1 MAKKMGLKNL
11 GGDKKKMRKLKI
23 KVCIVL
29 VMWICATMLVPNVV
43 AETYNVTGRDTAD
56 VTFQSEAEAAN
67 VPPAID
73 DTSFGMKIIA
83 EKEVYPSGDRASAT
97 IPFAFTGEDIVF
109 TIDVTDDNGEEDIL
123 SAVTIFLSDDE
134 SVDDGDVSVSAD
146 AVESTRDGD
155 VRLTVTKTWN
165 VPAFEYGEKN
175 ILITVRDSGGL
186 SADNSEIKVGEV
198 FINPQI
204 GFEIT
209 SSTGDVGFIQFAEY
223 PPGTANVHA
232 YQNPIQIKNN
242 DPDGVGMR
250 IKVLVQGNA
259 LVNQNRTGSIPIS
272 NMKVDGAS
280 MSTALQTVDKSLAP
294 GESSTHEFSLDYP
307 VPLPAGNYIGTVTL
321 EIEAL

>member
-1 MAKKMGLKNL
+1 
-11 GGDKKKMRKLKI
+11 MRKQEI

-29 VMWICATMLVPNVV
+29 VMWICATMLVPNAV
-43 AETYNVTGRDTAD
+43 AETYNVTGRDAAD

-97 IPFAFTGEDIVF
+97 IPFAFTGEDVIF
-109 TIDVTDDNGEEDIL
+109 TIDVTDDNGEEDIQ

-134 SVDDGDVSVSAD
+134 SVDGGDVSVSAD
-146 AVESTRDGD
+146 AVESTKDGD

-165 VPAFEYGEKN
+165 VPASEYGKKI
-175 ILITVRDSGGL
+175 ILITAEDSGGL
-186 SADNSEIKVGEV
+186 SATNSGIKVGEV

-209 SSTGDVGFIQFAEY
+209 SSTEENIVSLQFAEY
-223 PPGTANVHA
+223 PPGTTDVSA

-250 IKVLVQGNA
+250 IKVLVQGDA
-259 LVNQNRTGSIPIS
+259 LVNQDRTGSISIS

-280 MSTALQTVDKSLAP
+280 MSTALQTIDENLAP
-294 GESSTHEFSLDYP
+294 GESNTYEFSLDYP
-307 VPLPAGNYIGTVTL
+307 VPLPAGNYIGTVTF